1 VVISEAPRADMGIC
15 SSRRLDGLFSEQKR
29 LRKYQGKTELHEI
42 RGTGAAAVAAPKDRF
57 TSETDLK

>member
-1 VVISEAPRADMGIC
+1 MG
-15 SSRRLDGLFSEQKR
+15 SLASKKR

-57 TSETDLK
+57 TSETDL